1 MKDRYAKGRSTP
13 RPIRYNDRLWE
24 DFAKVAAARRLSAA
38 DLIRGLMA
46 EAVLEYRL
54 AGERSKRSSIPEET
68 VVVELELD

>member
-1 MKDRYAKGRSTP
+1 MQDRYEKGRSTP
-13 RPIRYNDRLWE
+13 RPIRYNDRLWA

-54 AGERSKRSSIPEET
+54 EVERTKRSSIREET
-68 VVVELELD
+68 VEVVIDLD